1 MFKSVG
7 LITAVLALLV
17 VSGVP
22 AQPVTAT
29 GDQQG
34 RILHLDPQANVIVL
48 EDGRMV
54 RATPSTVILIDD
66 RPVQFSALEPGATV
80 LVRSGEVVVLRD
92 GQYVLLEESPPS
104 GVVAVPGA
112 AAIATGAPV
121 VAAVPASPVV
131 LQDGA
136 VSGTVSSVD
145 VTQGLVRLSDGRA
158 YLTSPKTAI
167 IYRNEPIDIA
177 ALQPGMTVTMGP
189 DPVVYRDGR
198 VVVLN
203 EGWEDSDNL
212 SAMTWDSRYAGYEAL
227 SDNAA
232 MQVQAGGGAQ

>member
-7 LITAVLALLV
+7 LITAVLALLLA
-17 VSGVP
+17 SGGL

-29 GDQQG
+29 VDQQG
-34 RILHLDPQANVIVL
+34 RIVRLDPQANVLVL
-48 EDGRMV
+48 DDGRMV
-54 RATPSTVILIDD
+54 RSTPDTVILIDD
-66 RPVQFSALEPGATV
+66 RPVQFSALEPGAV
-80 LVRSGEVVVLRD
+80 VVVRSGEVVVLRD
-92 GQYVLLEESPPS
+92 GRYVPLAESAPA
-104 GVVAVPGA
+104 GVAAMPGA
-112 AAIATGAPV
+112 AAVSAPV

-131 LQDGA
+131 LQDGT
-136 VSGTVSSVD
+136 VSGTVASVD
-145 VTQGLVRLSDGRA
+145 LTQGLVRLSDGRA

-167 IYRNEPIDIA
+167 ISRNEPTDIA
-177 ALQPGMTVTMGP
+177 ALRPGMTVTMGP

-212 SAMTWDSRYAGYEAL
+212 SAMTWDSRYAGYEGL